1 MRNRQSIEMKQ
12 LVGKTGRLLVFFFVF
27 FFGYNGLLFAFG
39 MQEHCEGKG

>member
-12 LVGKTGRLLVFFFVF
+12 LVGKTGRLLDFLF

-39 MQEHCEGKG
+39 M